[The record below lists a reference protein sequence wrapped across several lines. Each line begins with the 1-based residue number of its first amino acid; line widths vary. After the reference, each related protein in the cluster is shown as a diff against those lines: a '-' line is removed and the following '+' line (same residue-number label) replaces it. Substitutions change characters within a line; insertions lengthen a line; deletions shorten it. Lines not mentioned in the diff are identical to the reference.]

1 MEVNLIKKEN
11 FNNVIT
17 FLTKGFYSS
26 NFNSYE
32 VKRFLKKANCE
43 KIDFFGFYLS
53 NSNNLILGAILTPL
67 QGKYFYRQKELNVIN
82 LMAWYVLPKYRG
94 MESIRLAKFAINY
107 LDSRNFII
115 TNFTPNKVAKKVF
128 KNFGFKN
135 MDILTARFYWF
146 EGYKYFLFFLFKK
159 YSLRKLPQNSKYF
172 SFEENYK
179 GDLSSYKINFN
190 NKKIIF
196 KAVRVFRKKT
206 VFGLKI
212 SYPVLY
218 ITPLTNLKF
227 ITENIEF
234 FSSLISNYFF
244 VLFIEIDLEKKY
256 LDNKNKFQK
265 RFKSRY
271 LIYSKNKSIRF
282 IPFFGSELIL
292 N

>member
-11 FNNVIT
+11 LNNVIS
-17 FLTKGFYSS
+17 FLAKGFYSS
-26 NFNSYE
+26 NFNSYQ

-67 QGKYFYRQKELNVIN
+67 QGKYFSRQKELNVIS

-115 TNFTPNKVAKKVF
+115 TNFTPNKVAKKIF
-128 KNFGFKN
+128 NNFGFKN

-146 EGYKYFLFFLFKK
+146 EGYKHFLFFLFKK
-159 YSLRKLPQNSKYF
+159 YHLRRLSLNTKYF
-172 SFEENYK
+172 SFRENYK
-179 GDLSSYKINFN
+179 GDLSTYKINYK

-196 KAVRVFRKKT
+196 KAKRTIRKKKI
-206 VFGLKI
+206 FGLQI

-227 ITENIEF
+227 INENIEF
-234 FSSLISNYFF
+234 FSSLISYYFF

-256 LDNKNKFQK
+256 LDNKNKFHK

-271 LIYSKNKSIRF
+271 LIYSKNKLIRF
-282 IPFFGSELIL
+282 IPFFGSELVMK
-292 N
+292 

>member
-11 FNNVIT
+11 LNNVIA

-159 YSLRKLPQNSKYF
+159 YSLRKLSQNSKYF

-244 VLFIEIDLEKKY
+244 VLFIEMDLEKKY

-282 IPFFGSELIL
+282 IPFFGGELIL